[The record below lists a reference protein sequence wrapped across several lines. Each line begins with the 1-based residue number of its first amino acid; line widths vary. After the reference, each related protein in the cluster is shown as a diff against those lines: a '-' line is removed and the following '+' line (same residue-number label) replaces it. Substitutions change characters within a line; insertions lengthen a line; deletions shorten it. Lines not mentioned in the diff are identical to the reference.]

1 MASLILMMIW
11 IWYWCRR
18 RATSGLVLSSIINS
32 STIPKGCWQCAMRI
46 GGSLG
51 MNLSRA
57 RVGQSAPP
65 GSWRGGE
72 LDAGSLRKVETSG
85 ERSWKIKTYFSSG
98 WGRLACPT
106 RSCTT
111 WETSTPLLWTSG
123 LCQSV
128 DCSWSTIPRQK
139 NCALRSFCVDKSGA
153 TKGWDAESGLDK
165 VDK

>member
-1 MASLILMMIW
+1 MIW

-51 MNLSRA
+51 MNLFRA

-72 LDAGSLRKVETSG
+72 LDAGSLKRVETSG
-85 ERSWKIKTYFSSG
+85 EIKICSSFWMNFQRNSEKLFFSRPLRKFIQNGEQSLPYRRIVTEWIGQGEASWVAGSEAALFERHLHHLRRPQVSFLSS
-98 WGRLACPT
+98 AP
-106 RSCTT
+106 
-111 WETSTPLLWTSG
+111 
-123 LCQSV
+123 V
-128 DCSWSTIPRQK
+128 
-139 NCALRSFCVDKSGA
+139 F
-153 TKGWDAESGLDK
+153 
-165 VDK
+165 